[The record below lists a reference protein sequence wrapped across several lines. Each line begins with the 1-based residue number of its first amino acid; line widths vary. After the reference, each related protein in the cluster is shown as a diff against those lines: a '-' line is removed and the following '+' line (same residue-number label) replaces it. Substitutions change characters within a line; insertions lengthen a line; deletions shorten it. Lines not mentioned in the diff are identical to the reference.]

1 MIRDSL
7 ATSLRAALLD
17 EGIEPPAEIHLE
29 RPARREHG
37 DWSSNLAM
45 ATAKANG
52 RVPRDLAGA
61 LVDRINAA
69 PPPHV
74 DRAEIAGPGFVN
86 FHLHETW
93 LHDVLTDVV
102 AGGEDGYARLDLGA
116 GTKVNVEFVSANP
129 TGPLHAGG
137 GRWAAFGDSLC
148 RILERCG
155 HEVHREYY
163 LNDRGVQM
171 GLFGASLAA
180 RKAGTDLPAPPRTRQ
195 PASASRWAAAR
206 RA

>member
-1 MIRDSL
+1 M
-7 ATSLRAALLD
+7 
-17 EGIEPPAEIHLE
+17 
-29 RPARREHG
+29 
-37 DWSSNLAM
+37 
-45 ATAKANG
+45 
-52 RVPRDLAGA
+52 
-61 LVDRINAA
+61 
-69 PPPHV
+69 
-74 DRAEIAGPGFVN
+74 
-86 FHLHETW
+86 
-93 LHDVLTDVV
+93 LTDVV

-180 RKAGTDLPAPPRTRQ
+180 RKAGTDLPEDGYAGEYI
-195 PASASRWAAAR
+195 SEWAAEMPDGVDPAAWGYER
-206 RA
+206 VKRDLRDSLAGINVEFDT